1 MLLPITWRNSILSN
15 PGSHDKDT
23 VKMFVRMLTVIRF
36 ELIIC
41 LTLSLETPLVLFKDL
56 QKHFRKGSNRKKDQ
70 TVKNE
75 PKGKSKKRSYN
86 NLLILVV
93 GQSSFHG
100 PSCLELIRLISSR
113 TILASRV
120 RYAKNNCGG

>member
-1 MLLPITWRNSILSN
+1 MN
-15 PGSHDKDT
+15 
-23 VKMFVRMLTVIRF
+23 
-36 ELIIC
+36 
-41 LTLSLETPLVLFKDL
+41 
-56 QKHFRKGSNRKKDQ
+56 QKASR
-70 TVKNE
+70 
-75 PKGKSKKRSYN
+75 KKRSYN

-113 TILASRV
+113 TILASLV

>member
-1 MLLPITWRNSILSN
+1 
-15 PGSHDKDT
+15 
-23 VKMFVRMLTVIRF
+23 MLTVIRF

-75 PKGKSKKRSYN
+75 PKGKSKKTQ
-86 NLLILVV
+86 L
-93 GQSSFHG
+93 
-100 PSCLELIRLISSR
+100 
-113 TILASRV
+113 
-120 RYAKNNCGG
+120 